1 MTVLIEIKNLDVEI
15 SGRKILDN
23 ITLNVNEE
31 SILVILGPNG
41 AGKTTLIRAVLGLEP
56 YKGSVRVNAKIGY
69 VPQNPSFKM
78 PFPVTVR
85 ELFYINGIKKDN
97 KAAQKLS
104 QFGVDKLL
112 DENINRLS
120 GGELQRLFIV
130 QELIKNPQ
138 VIIMD
143 EPSSALDIEGQKT
156 VFEIMENERKL
167 NKTSFVVISHDVG
180 MVSKYATDVVH
191 LNKTICCHG
200 KMDDAGVKSELEKI
214 YGGSFTTLHHNH
226 GH

>member
-1 MTVLIEIKNLDVEI
+1 MALIEIENLDVEI
-15 SGRKILDN
+15 AGRKILDN
-23 ITLNVNEE
+23 ISLNVNEE

-56 YKGSVRVNAKIGY
+56 YKGTVRVNAKIGY

-97 KAAQKLS
+97 KAAEKLS

-156 VFEIMENERKL
+156 VFEMMENERKT

-200 KMDDAGVKSELEKI
+200 KMDDAEVKSELEKI
-214 YGGSFTTLHHNH
+214 YGGSFTALHHDH
-226 GH
+226 RH